1 MRSTDT
7 RHLAMPAA
15 SAGILM
21 ATYLLLRPYGDADSA
36 TSPEAAAAYASQW
49 WVVAHLAG
57 ALALVQVGRLG
68 LRIDD
73 LLGTTTTFA
82 ARWTGLAGAVL
93 VLPIY
98 GAETF
103 GLHAVGRAGLAD
115 ATAMTLVGG
124 VRGQDHPAGMT
135 LFALGLLLLS
145 VSGLSTAIAWQGAA
159 RSGRWAA
166 PAWAAWPFAAG
177 AALVLPQFF
186 LPPAGRMAFG
196 VVFAAASVLLA
207 VIAQRATTLP
217 SSTV

>member
-57 ALALVQVGRLG
+57 ALALVQLGRMG

-73 LLGTTTTFA
+73 LVGSRLTMV

-93 VLPIY
+93 VLPVY

-103 GLHAVGRAGLAD
+103 GLHTVGKAAID
-115 ATAMTLVGG
+115 DPEVMSLVEG
-124 VRGQDHPAGMT
+124 VRGQDHPAG
-135 LFALGLLLLS
+135 LAIFAVGLLLLA
-145 VSGLSTAIAWQGAA
+145 VCGVLTAVAWQRAVGA
-159 RSGRWAA
+159 GRWSG
-166 PAWAAWPFAAG
+166 PAWAAWPLGIG
-177 AALVLPQFF
+177 AALILPQFF
-186 LPPAGRMAFG
+186 LPPAGRMGFG
-196 VVFAAASVLLA
+196 VAFAVAALLLA
-207 VIAQRATTLP
+207 VVAARASRP
-217 SSTV
+217 E